1 VADTVDADELTA
13 RLYSSAP
20 EDFVKVR
27 GEGSRTLKA
36 AGDSEA
42 AADFARLAKPSL
54 SAWAVNLLV
63 ARRAQVLDE
72 VIDRGEAL
80 RAAHTRGGDA
90 KQIRAA
96 HQARQDSIRRAT
108 DAAVELTGRKV
119 SESHREEVSATLEAA
134 SADPEAADEVR
145 AGRLVRPLAA
155 PTGFGTLGGLT
166 VLTGDRARA
175 GARQRTQP
183 AADAGDRIAGT
194 DDEEEEEAGNA
205 RLAMLRADAD
215 AAAQVAESAR
225 RAAAELG
232 ERVAS
237 LEEDRSHLQDELQR
251 LDQQLTAV
259 RREAREAERAAAD
272 AERKANRAATRA
284 ERAGT

>member
-183 AADAGDRIAGT
+183 LADAGDRIAGT
-194 DDEEEEEAGNA
+194 DEEDEEEAGNA

>member
-1 VADTVDADELTA
+1 VADTVDVDELTA

-63 ARRAQVLDE
+63 ARRAEVLDE

-80 RAAHTRGGDA
+80 RAAHTSGGDA

-194 DDEEEEEAGNA
+194 EEEEEEAGNA